1 MENLKEAV
9 QALSII
15 AENQKD
21 DELVDLAQAA
31 REDLKALTDP
41 FAAALYQVENG
52 WIETFTGKAFHILD
66 PKADEICIED
76 IAHALSL
83 QCRYNG
89 HTNRFYSV
97 AEHSVALAN
106 YVFKETGGKR
116 LARTMLLHDAAEAY
130 VGDLPRPIK
139 HILPQFS
146 ILEDKIFA
154 VIAEK
159 FDIFAKLP
167 EYIKGLDSRILVDER
182 SCFMGKTTNEWG
194 TDKLCP
200 LKVSL
205 KGLSPEEAERAFLK
219 RFYALSSLA

>member
-15 AENQKD
+15 AEHKKD

-31 REDLKALTDP
+31 REDLNALLDP
-41 FAAALYQVENG
+41 FAASLYQVENG
-52 WIETFTGKAFHILD
+52 WIETFTGKAFHLLD
-66 PKADEICIED
+66 PKPEEICIED

-89 HTNRFYSV
+89 HTKTFYSV
-97 AEHSVALAN
+97 AEHSVVLAD
-106 YVFKETGGKR
+106 YVFKETSGKR

-146 ILEDKIFA
+146 ILEERIFA
-154 VIAEK
+154 VIAER
-159 FDIFAKLP
+159 FDIFPKLP
-167 EYIKGLDSRILVDER
+167 DYIKTLDSRILVDER
-182 SCFMGKTTNEWG
+182 TQLMGATTNEWG
-194 TDKLCP
+194 TDKLFP

-205 KGLSPEEAERAFLK
+205 EGLSPEEAEKAFLQ
-219 RFYALSSLA
+219 RFYALSSWA